1 MVSRFRRLCR
11 RLGFDV
17 AAYPGAALHWPHVVA
32 LLQAHE
38 ISLVFDVGANEGQYA
53 TSLLNNGYGGRIVS
67 YEPVSA
73 VHEILNRNAAAHANW
88 EVAPR
93 AAVGAEEGEAVVNIS
108 GESDMSSLH
117 EMTQTARKH
126 MSRAQ
131 TTGSETTPMVTLA
144 GELARHAGP
153 QDRVFVK
160 SDTQGHEAHVLDG
173 LGDAVS
179 RVVGVQL
186 ELALEPVYE
195 GQAHYLELMTRL
207 EGLGFTPR
215 LVIPG
220 YYSRHYGRMLEFDVV
235 AFREQT

>member
-17 AAYPGAALHWPHVVA
+17 AAYPGAALHWPRVVA

-38 ISLVFDVGANEGQYA
+38 ISVVFDVGANEGQYA
-53 TSLLNNGYGGRIVS
+53 TALFNNGYGGRIVS

-73 VHEILNRNAAAHANW
+73 VHEILNRNAAARANW

-93 AAVGAEEGEAVVNIS
+93 AAVGATAGEAVVNIS

-117 EMTQTARKH
+117 EMTPTARKH
-126 MSRAQ
+126 LSRAQ
-131 TTGSETTPMVTLA
+131 ATGSETTPMVTLA
-144 GELARHAGP
+144 DELAGRAGA

-160 SDTQGHEAHVLDG
+160 SDTQGHEADVLDG

-179 RVVGVQL
+179 RVAGMQL
-186 ELALEPVYE
+186 ELAMEPVYE
-195 GQAHYLELMTRL
+195 GQARYLELLNRL

-220 YYSRHYGRMLEFDVV
+220 YYSRHYGGMLEFDVV
-235 AFREQT
+235 AFRDQS

>member
-1 MVSRFRRLCR
+1 MVGRIRRLCR

-17 AAYPGAALHWPHVVA
+17 ATYPGAAPHWPRVVA

-53 TSLLNNGYGGRIVS
+53 TSLFNNGYGGRIVS

-73 VHEILNRNAAAHANW
+73 VHEILNRNAAARANW

-93 AAVGAEEGEAVVNIS
+93 AAVGAQEGEAVVHIS

-117 EMTQTARKH
+117 EMTQTAQKH
-126 MSRAQ
+126 LSRARM
-131 TTGSETTPMVTLA
+131 TGSERTKVVTLA
-144 GELARHAGP
+144 HELARRAGA

-160 SDTQGHEAHVLDG
+160 SDTQGHEADVLDG

-179 RVVGVQL
+179 RVAGVQL

-195 GQAHYLELMTRL
+195 GQARYLELMTRL
-207 EGLGFTPR
+207 EGLGFTPS

-235 AFREQT
+235 AFRDRG